1 MLAILSD
8 VHGNLAALKAVLD
21 DAVKKGCT
29 EFISLGDVIGYYS
42 KPNECIDLLRHFN
55 IPHLL
60 GNHDNYIVS
69 GVNCERSKVVAGII
83 DDHKKMITVGNLEW
97 LNRALPR
104 IELEKCLM
112 LHGGP
117 KDPIDE
123 YVYSISEDMFPD
135 GVDTL
140 FVGHTHVQF
149 MHDFSGKIFCNPGA
163 VGQPRDGDPRAAYV
177 IYENGNINLQRL
189 NYDIEI
195 TVSDMKEKGY
205 EPFLYENL
213 YAGTQIG
220 GRIDQIIV
228 SEDN

>member
-8 VHGNLAALKAVLD
+8 VHGNHAALEAVLD

-29 EFISLGDVIGYYS
+29 EFISLGDVVGYYS
-42 KPNECIDLLRHFN
+42 KPNECIDLLRKFN
-55 IPHLL
+55 VPHLL

-69 GVNCERSKVVAGII
+69 GTNCERSKVVASII
-83 DDHKKMITVGNLEW
+83 DDHKAMISDENLEW
-97 LNRALPR
+97 LYKALPR
-104 IELEKCLM
+104 IEMDRCLM

-117 KDPIDE
+117 KDPVDE
-123 YVYSISEDMFPD
+123 YVYSINENMFPE

-149 MHDFSGKIFCNPGA
+149 MHDFGGKVFCNPGA

-177 IYENGNINLQRL
+177 IYKNGKINLQRL
-189 NYDIEI
+189 DYDIEI

-205 EPFLYENL
+205 EAFLYDNL

-220 GRIDQIIV
+220 GRIDQITV
-228 SEDN
+228 SKDD